1 MKRLRLISF
10 VLISVLLFCLFLK
23 NDEIRTSAAYTTA
36 GRGMISLTLQAMEKN
51 SENPRVALTFDDG
64 PSKKYTPLL
73 LKGLKAR
80 NIHASF
86 FLMGKNIE
94 ENKDIVKQMH
104 DDGHLIGNHTYDHV
118 LLNKIPAEKAREE
131 IEKTNNII
139 FEITGVYPSYIRP
152 PFGAWRNNMELSVTM
167 FPVFWDVDTL
177 DWKSRNVNSI
187 LDIVRNHVHDGSI
200 ILMHDEYETSVEAA
214 LKIIDLLTEKGYDF
228 VTVDQ
233 LLVL

>member
-200 ILMHDEYETSVEAA
+200 ILMHDEYGTSVEAA